1 MSDYFDELDQAV
13 AEESS
18 SGGGILALTRVDVGF
33 KIYATNTQLS
43 ENSPA
48 GKTPYSQA
56 MTFFP
61 TGPDKAS
68 REKALEAAKKFA
80 TAVGAKPPNG
90 LSVQMICYKE
100 GALSKG
106 APVTWQNDRNFVEAL
121 WERKN
126 KESSPTD
133 LETPG
138 TGGFLKGTMSDG
150 AAIVKPAL
158 KALGKP
164 LPWESWAQIGFK
176 PSPSNRQDT
185 DKDGN
190 PRTALVAYP
199 VRVFASEA
207 EAKAGANGTVEA
219 GFNLAEWEPVK
230 PDILAAVKEQT
241 KKLKN
246 PVRAKETVA
255 AEYGLTVENLDKVLA

>member
-68 REKALEAAKKFA
+68 REKALEAAKSFA
-80 TAVGAKPPNG
+80 VQVGAKPPRG
-90 LSVQMICYKE
+90 LSVQMICIRE

-106 APVTWQNDRNFVEAL
+106 EPVTWKDDRNFIEAL
-121 WERKN
+121 WTNAK
-126 KESSPTD
+126 
-133 LETPG
+133 
-138 TGGFLKGTMSDG
+138 TGEMSDG
-150 AAIVKPAL
+150 AAVVKPSL
-158 KALGKP
+158 KEIGLP
-164 LPWESWAQIGFK
+164 LPWEKWAQVVFK

-185 DKDGN
+185 DKDGK

-207 EAKAGANGTVEA
+207 EAKAGANGTVET
-219 GFNLAEWEPVK
+219 GFNLAEWCEVGT
-230 PDILAAVKEQT
+230 DGSSVRDNILSELAAFTKEHNPKTPKDKAEVK
-241 KKLKN
+241 
-246 PVRAKETVA
+246 AKAYASIREI
-255 AEYGLTVENLDKVLA
+255 YGLTAEQLNQVLA